1 MAKWE
6 PEGTGRRRP
15 ASKVHLSACSP
26 STPEAGLPPLP
37 GSEVWVQSLLPG
49 LGQPG
54 HCDPFCFLPKAQ
66 PAYLL
71 ILPLISCA
79 SISPP
84 PVPLIQPQ
92 GCLLPRAPVGGEVG
106 RAEPIPAHPLSPS
119 GLAKTASVTP
129 RAGGDGERGLVEVLA
144 EPRLPPSK
152 GWAGAPGAGHFL
164 R

>member
-1 MAKWE
+1 M
-6 PEGTGRRRP
+6 GRGGKRSHLLSTLEAPPLGCGGLEIVLVSICMCQRDSQCVFHAAALEVP
-15 ASKVHLSACSP
+15 VHLN
-26 STPEAGLPPLP
+26 
-37 GSEVWVQSLLPG
+37 
-49 LGQPG
+49 
-54 HCDPFCFLPKAQ
+54 
-66 PAYLL
+66 
-71 ILPLISCA
+71 
-79 SISPP
+79 
-84 PVPLIQPQ
+84 
-92 GCLLPRAPVGGEVG
+92 PVGGEVG